1 MTTDN
6 ELERWRRQWQAEASP
21 SASRADEAERL
32 RQRVVRETRW
42 AKVSLIAPIWVT
54 VGVGG
59 GMTVLGLRGEHPLHV
74 ALAIETWIF
83 IAVIWAG
90 CLWIARGTWRPLADT
105 TAAFVDISIRRR
117 RANLRAATFGVC
129 LYAFQLLIMKLLVG
143 RLTSE
148 SLGDSLTSPHM
159 IIFGWIG
166 LPGVLAAAYWFRRG
180 QRAELERLLELKRQ
194 LQGE

>member
-1 MTTDN
+1 VTTDT
-6 ELERWRRQWQAEASP
+6 ELERWRRQWQAEPAASAP
-21 SASRADEAERL
+21 RADEAERL
-32 RQRVVRETRW
+32 RQRVLRETRW
-42 AKVSLIAPIWVT
+42 AKLGLIAPIWVT

-59 GMTVLGLRGEHPLHV
+59 GMTLLALRGEHPLHA
-74 ALAIETWIF
+74 ALAIETWVF

-117 RANLRAATFGVC
+117 TANLRGATFGVC
-129 LYAFQLLIMKLLVG
+129 LYVFQLLIMKLIVG
-143 RLTSE
+143 RMTSE

-166 LPGVLAAAYWFRRG
+166 LPIVCAALYRFRRRQG
-180 QRAELERLLELKRQ
+180 AELERLLELRRQ
-194 LQGE
+194 LQAE